1 MRRLVKSMD
10 IRKFRYGW
18 GLALAALLAMV
29 PGSAYSQTATNV
41 RELLRLAE
49 QFGKRAKAQKQ
60 DAARRAK
67 QIGLPLKS
75 KDPNTGQVSEL
86 MRFLGDTPIYYRT
99 LNLDAAK
106 TVSTNRVW
114 PGGDLGLNLSGVG
127 VVLGEWDGGSARL
140 THQEFGGRAV
150 SPDNSAAMDHSTH
163 VAGTMIAAGVVP
175 QAKGMSFEATLRSYD
190 WNLDTMEMA
199 NEAANGLVLSNHSY
213 GSWGPDWAYGAYL
226 SPSDEFDS
234 IAYNAPFYLIC
245 QAAGNSQGASVDG
258 YDTLIIP
265 ASAKNV
271 LTVGAVEKIPGGYNG
286 PDSVKIA
293 DFSSLGPTDDG
304 RIKPDVVSP
313 GVNLYS
319 SLSGADNDYGYSSG
333 TSMATPAA
341 TGSLG
346 LVAQMWALTH
356 DGGKMRSAT
365 MKALAI
371 HTADEAGPA
380 AGPDY
385 KFGWGLLNTA
395 SMCSLILDSV
405 SAPDMIQE
413 TSLGGGNPDTYQYEV
428 DCDGQSDLKVTI
440 VWTDPPHAAMPGG
453 VLNDRTPMLI
463 NDLDLRVENDGKTYE
478 PWVLNPER
486 PADPATTGDNT
497 VDNVEQVVFRPVAG
511 KCKITV
517 SAKNALQPSGSQ
529 AFSIII
535 TGAKAAELVGFDVNP
550 KQIYGGNRLT
560 ATLTLD
566 RRAPSGGL
574 LVQLTSSHPKVVPV
588 PSQVRFKSGL
598 EATEFTIQTR
608 RVQDPIDVTIT
619 AKYGST
625 TLSSTVSVNPRGIK
639 TFYFEP
645 ATVPGGQVAKGHVVI
660 GQAAPAE
667 GAVITI
673 AASNRSLVSFDWK
686 VTIPPGELEAT
697 FDVSTKEVNSV
708 QEVNFWAA
716 YPGPTRT
723 ATLRIA
729 PSTEV
734 DALSLYPAKVLG
746 GGTVTGT
753 VRIKNPAN
761 PGGQVVTLASSD
773 TSVATVPDSVTVPAG
788 STTATFSVS
797 TVAVSA
803 QKAVVI
809 TASTPNRSVTAS
821 LSVKPEGI
829 LEVSAPPM
837 IVATAGGTGTVVLTS
852 PAGAGGATVSLS
864 ASSGALSVPSS
875 VVVPQ
880 GQTSAT
886 FPITVQVVSSVA
898 RDVTITATL
907 GSTSDSTVVRV
918 VPAAMWLEVSPSV
931 LTSNTV
937 GTGRVN
943 LATAA
948 TSGTVIR
955 LRSNNSKVRVPA
967 SVTVPAGGTSATFQV
982 RVSRVTRSKSA
993 TITATGAGR
1002 NATITIQLAP

>member
-1 MRRLVKSMD
+1 MD
-10 IRKFRYGW
+10 IRKFRSGL
-18 GLALAALLAMV
+18 GLALAALLASV
-29 PGSAYSQTATNV
+29 PGMAHSQTATNV
-41 RELLRLAE
+41 RELLRLAD

-60 DAARRAK
+60 DAAKRAR
-67 QIGLPLKS
+67 QMGLPLRAVN
-75 KDPNTGQVSEL
+75 PATGQVSEL

-99 LNLDAAK
+99 LNLEAAR
-106 TVSTNRVW
+106 TVSTDRVW

-140 THQEFGGRAV
+140 SHQEFGGRAV
-150 SPDNSAAMDHSTH
+150 SPDNTDAIDHATH

-175 QAKGMSFEATLRSYD
+175 QAKGMSFQASLRSYD
-190 WNLDTMEMA
+190 WNFDTMEMA

-245 QAAGNSQGASVDG
+245 QAAGNSQGASANG

-286 PDSVKIA
+286 PASVKIA

-313 GVNLYS
+313 GVDLYS
-319 SLSGADNDYGYSSG
+319 STSGADNEYGYSSG

-356 DGGKMRSAT
+356 DGGRMRSAT

-380 AGPDY
+380 EGPDY

-395 SMCSLILDSV
+395 SMCSLILDSLT
-405 SAPDMIQE
+405 APDMIQE
-413 TSLGGGNPDTYQYEV
+413 TSLGGGNPDTYEYEV
-428 DCDGQSDLKVTI
+428 DVDGQSDLKVTI
-440 VWTDPPHAAMPGG
+440 VWTDPPHPAMPGG

-463 NDLDLRVENDGKTYE
+463 NDLDLRVENDGKVYE
-478 PWVLNPER
+478 PWVLDPEK
-486 PADPATTGDNT
+486 PADPAKKGDNS

-535 TGAKAAELVGFDVNP
+535 TGAKAAELIGFDVNP
-550 KQIYGGNRLT
+550 KEVYGGNKVT
-560 ATLTLD
+560 GTLTLD

-574 LVQLTSSHPKVVPV
+574 IVQLKSSNPKVVPV
-588 PSQVRFKSGL
+588 PSQLRFKSGVD
-598 EATEFTIQTR
+598 TMDFSIQTR
-608 RVQDPIDVTIT
+608 QVQDPVEVTLT

-625 TLSSTVSVNPRGIK
+625 ELSSTISVNPRGIK
-639 TFYFEP
+639 EFYFEP
-645 ATVPGGQVAKGHVVI
+645 AVVPGGQVAKGHVKL
-660 GQAAPAE
+660 GQAAPDK

-673 AASNRSLVSFDWK
+673 AAANKSLVSFDWK
-686 VTIPPGELEAT
+686 VTIPAGEIEGT
-697 FDVSTKEVNSV
+697 FDVSTKEVNSL
-708 QEVNFWAA
+708 QEVKFWAA

-734 DALSLYPAKVLG
+734 ESLTLNPSKVLG
-746 GGTVTGT
+746 GQNVVGT

-761 PGGQVVTLASSD
+761 PGGQVVQLTSSVP
-773 TSVATVPDSVTVPAG
+773 SIVAVPETVTVPAG
-788 STTATFSVS
+788 STTATF
-797 TVAVSA
+797 TVTTQAVTS
-803 QKAVVI
+803 QNLI
-809 TASTPNRSVTAS
+809 TVTATTPNRSVQS
-821 LSVKPEGI
+821 DLMVKPDGV
-829 LEVSAPPM
+829 LDLSAPSVL
-837 IVATAGGTGTVVLTS
+837 VAGANGTGTVTLTG
-852 PAGAGGATVSLS
+852 PAGAGGVAVRLVS
-864 ASSGALSVPSS
+864 SSGALTVPST

-880 GQTSAT
+880 GQTTAT
-886 FPITVQVVSSVA
+886 FPLTAQASIAGAQDVIVTASV
-898 RDVTITATL
+898 
-907 GSTSDSTVVRV
+907 GSTTEAAVVRV
-918 VPAAMWLEVSPSV
+918 APAQMWLDLTPAV
-931 LTSNTV
+931 LTSNSV

-943 LATAA
+943 LATSAG
-948 TSGTVIR
+948 TGTVIR
-955 LRSNNSKVRVPA
+955 LRSNNSRVRVPTT
-967 SVTVPAGGTSATFQV
+967 VTIPAGATTATFQV
-982 RVSRVTRSKSA
+982 RVSRVTRNETA
-993 TITATGAGR
+993 TITATGGGR
-1002 NATITIQLAP
+1002 SATITVQLAP